1 MDVTCRPVTAD
12 DFDAVCELHVRAWQA
27 AYRGIVPQA
36 YLDAMDPAV
45 RARRTRDQNLDGQ
58 YVAVRPA
65 GGEVVGEVVGW
76 MSIGPYRFAD
86 DGPDAPGPGFGEIA
100 AIYARPDAVGT
111 GVGRAL
117 MTYGLEELDRAGLRP
132 VLLWVFTDN
141 ARARR
146 FYERAGFRLD
156 GATHDYEIGGA
167 TLPEVRYRWDG

>member
-1 MDVTCRPVTAD
+1 MDVICRPVTTG

-27 AYRGIVPQA
+27 AYRGIVPQDF
-36 YLDAMDPAV
+36 LDAMDPAV
-45 RARRTRDQNLDGQ
+45 RARRTRDENLAGQ
-58 YVAVRPA
+58 HVAEA
-65 GGEVVGEVVGW
+65 GGEVVGW
-76 MSIGPYRFAD
+76 LSIGPYRFAD
-86 DGPDAPGPGFGEIA
+86 DGPDAPGPGFGEVM

-117 MTYGLEELDRAGLRP
+117 MAYGLAELDRAGLRP

-146 FYERAGFRLD
+146 FYEKAGFRPD
-156 GATHDYEIGGA
+156 GATHDYEIGGV